1 MSTVTGSRLSGVE
14 RQIDRLVR
22 KVSGISVA
30 TRILIEY
37 AISSDRSREAG
48 LPDFGNA
55 ARLVLSVVIA
65 LAIVGLV
72 RGC

>member
-1 MSTVTGSRLSGVE
+1 MSTVTEGRLSGVE

-22 KVSGISVA
+22 KVNEISVA
-30 TRILIEY
+30 TRILVEY
-37 AISSDRSREAG
+37 VVSSDRSREAG

-65 LAIVGLV
+65 LAIIGLV